1 MSNFYI
7 DFVNGNDANDGLGP
21 YKAAFTSGG
30 TYEIQVGD
38 TVTDDTTAATAK
50 VVLITVSSGSW
61 AGGDAAGTLYVGTP
75 SGAFTASGTISV
87 GANSNVATLTGDF
100 AVSSWLTVN
109 SGATAARTAP
119 GDEIRMKKTT
129 GPEALGINA
138 TFTNGSPT
146 VTLASANTID
156 IYDCETAFTASA
168 NITASRVGASYTW
181 QGSYCCNFQVGSSFT
196 TGKMAYY
203 DLGAGNELN
212 LSAYSKI
219 SFAIG
224 SSNDQAASRFRLC
237 LCSDAT
243 GNTPV
248 DEFTIPQL
256 LPVGSYPSGMHTF
269 QLTRDGGGA
278 LGSSIRSIALYADV
292 DPGTPTLYLDN
303 IIACADFHHNVAIG
317 DSSTGD
323 FYAIRG
329 IKGTTVTLTGCYWGT
344 GGNVA
349 AYVIKDWIT
358 CQTTDDSGAASIWAT
373 FQESGSAG
381 TPYKYRGGWNFSS
394 NEQDG
399 YTHFMSSNGYC
410 TFFYTSTSRSYFEC
424 ENLHFLRGMIGV
436 SFAYSTYNKLK
447 NIKGTGLGKQLIYCD
462 NNSGIYKIE
471 GVLECINT
479 WNASDERIILQTMS
493 DGALT
498 ITGDIKVYGAYTDE
512 GSGLVFRGGLDG
524 SMCASVYMTGTCTL
538 MTETSNAILLTLNG
552 MAGAFFKK
560 LVINKGIIL
569 SIPTMAGRVEID
581 EIAAASNT
589 ITLRNNSAR
598 GSIGLL
604 RIGSV
609 TIASGSRTADEF
621 MNTGSYD
628 ARAGMFL
635 GRICIDRYLETGKWI
650 AFTGYGM
657 AGDHVTMGQAAEWA
671 YGGSGTS
678 LVLDPLLQAVGGSSD
693 YPMIY
698 DFYIPAVT
706 GKNYKLSMQVKKTS
720 SGANCTLNTD
730 IFGCGITPIID
741 ESVTLTDSWAE
752 HLSSQFTTT
761 YTGMIH
767 VMLKAVDGSTTGD
780 IGIDEIKLTEIV

>member
-7 DFVNGNDANDGLGP
+7 DFVNGNDSNDGLGP

-30 TYEIQVGD
+30 VAEIAVGD
-38 TVTDDTTAATAK
+38 TVTGATSGQTAK
-50 VVLITVSSGSW
+50 VVYLAHSSGTW
-61 AGGDAAGTLYVGTP
+61 AGGDEAGTLYVGTP
-75 SGAFTASGTISV
+75 SGAFTPGEDLNVSGKQDNI
-87 GANSNVATLTGDF
+87 ATLTADF
-100 AVSSWLTVN
+100 VVSSWLTVN

-138 TFTNGSPT
+138 TFTNESPT

-168 NITASRVGASYTW
+168 NITASRVGTYAW

-243 GNTPV
+243 GDTPV

-256 LPVGSYPSGMHTF
+256 LPVGSYPAGMHTF
-269 QLTRDGGGA
+269 QLTRNGGGA

-329 IKGTTVTLTGCYWGT
+329 IKGTTVTLTSCYWGT
-344 GGNVA
+344 GGNVV
-349 AYVIKDWIT
+349 AYVVKDWIS
-358 CQTTDDSGAASIWAT
+358 CPTTDDTGSASYWAT
-373 FQESGSAG
+373 IQEAGSAG
-381 TPYKYRGGWNFSS
+381 SPYKYRGGWNFSS

-410 TFFYTSTSRSYFEC
+410 TFFYGSGKGYLEY
-424 ENLHFLRGMIGV
+424 ENLHFLRGQAGIYCA
-436 SFAYSTYNKLK
+436 SSTYIKLK
-447 NIKGTGLGKQLIYCD
+447 NIKGTGLGKYLTYFD
-462 NNSGIYKIE
+462 TNSGVYRVE

-479 WNASDERIILQTMS
+479 WNASDERIILQTMY

-498 ITGDIKVYGAYTDE
+498 ITGDIKVYGAHTDE
-512 GSGLVFRGGLDG
+512 GSGLVFQGGYSG
-524 SMCASVYMTGTCTL
+524 AMCASVYMTGTCTL
-538 MTETSNAILLTLNG
+538 MTETGNAILLTLNG

-589 ITLRNNSAR
+589 ITLRNNFAR
-598 GSIGLL
+598 GGIGLL

-628 ARAGMFL
+628 ARAGMLL
-635 GRICIDRYLETGKWI
+635 GRTCIDRFLETGKWI

-657 AGDHVTMGQAAEWA
+657 AGDHVTMGQAAGWA
-671 YGGSGTS
+671 YGGTGTS

-767 VMLKAVDGSTTGD
+767 VMLKAADGSSTGD
-780 IGIDEIKLTEIV
+780 IGIDNIKLVEVT